1 MPLLT
6 RRSLRALT
14 AVLALCWVTAAP
26 ARVALEGFPGAL
38 LTPTARMAPSGQFA
52 LNMARHQPY
61 STLTLSAQV
70 FPWLHGAIRYVSI
83 DDRPYGPGIDQSYK
97 DKGFD
102 FALRLWPELGYRPAA
117 VVGLVDVGGTG
128 LFGSEYFALSKRLG
142 AFDVALGLG
151 WGRLGAAGDFS
162 NPLAELDERFAE
174 RADFDEVEGG
184 EFNVDEWFSGDQV
197 AVFGSLRWQ
206 PPGSRWSLL
215 LEWDGN
221 DYDERGLDPQRPD
234 AEPAAGPVAAPS
246 RLNAGVAWQPTPWLD
261 LKLAYIRGDTLAG
274 QVLLHSLWGRE
285 TVRDREHQL
294 PVWEPLLPA
303 AYRSTPPQAI
313 AAARKQ
319 AIVDELWHWR
329 IFPHAISLDDDQVTL
344 RVSSRWSIDAQENAL
359 ATARIALSRLPEA
372 VQYARV
378 IEVRG
383 GLPAAESTWD
393 RTQVDAHA
401 RREAPIEALALA
413 PPARQPAAAPL
424 LAFPVYSWR
433 INPALRSNIGGAGG
447 FFLTDLQ
454 VKPAATVQFS
464 PRLAL
469 TGGLALRVFG
479 NLDET
484 IQLSS
489 GTLPRVRSD
498 IERYQREGSDLYL
511 ERLELNWNT
520 QLARAWYG
528 RLSGGIFE
536 GMYGGVA
543 AEVLWYRPE
552 RSWALGLNINRVR
565 QREFEQGFGFRDYE
579 VTTGHLTAYWD
590 TPWSGVHVEA
600 SAGRYLAGDVGATLR
615 LGRRFANGFEVGGF
629 VTKTDVSAEEFG
641 EGSFDKGIFFRVPLT
656 VFDDWGRPESVGID
670 YRFLSRDGGQKVDDG
685 RPLYPTL
692 RRRGWQ

>member
-1 MPLLT
+1 M
-6 RRSLRALT
+6 
-14 AVLALCWVTAAP
+14 
-26 ARVALEGFPGAL
+26 
-38 LTPTARMAPSGQFA
+38 
-52 LNMARHQPY
+52 
-61 STLTLSAQV
+61 
-70 FPWLHGAIRYVSI
+70 
-83 DDRPYGPGIDQSYK
+83 
-97 DKGFD
+97 
-102 FALRLWPELGYRPAA
+102 
-117 VVGLVDVGGTG
+117 
-128 LFGSEYFALSKRLG
+128 
-142 AFDVALGLG
+142 
-151 WGRLGAAGDFS
+151 
-162 NPLAELDERFAE
+162 
-174 RADFDEVEGG
+174 
-184 EFNVDEWFSGDQV
+184 
-197 AVFGSLRWQ
+197 
-206 PPGSRWSLL
+206 
-215 LEWDGN
+215 
-221 DYDERGLDPQRPD
+221 
-234 AEPAAGPVAAPS
+234 
-246 RLNAGVAWQPTPWLD
+246 
-261 LKLAYIRGDTLAG
+261 
-274 QVLLHSLWGRE
+274 
-285 TVRDREHQL
+285 
-294 PVWEPLLPA
+294 
-303 AYRSTPPQAI
+303 
-313 AAARKQ
+313 
-319 AIVDELWHWR
+319 
-329 IFPHAISLDDDQVTL
+329 
-344 RVSSRWSIDAQENAL
+344 
-359 ATARIALSRLPEA
+359 
-372 VQYARV
+372 
-378 IEVRG
+378 
-383 GLPAAESTWD
+383 
-393 RTQVDAHA
+393 
-401 RREAPIEALALA
+401 
-413 PPARQPAAAPL
+413 

-552 RSWALGLNINRVR
+552 RSWALGLNVNRVR